1 MKKVLIIGT
10 SHSAASCTRAENPEY
25 IERMNKGRWHDYF
38 KTELSYDV
46 TLIARSGTTPQDQL
60 MTVIAY
66 LADNPHETWDLCII
80 EGRGIENTI
89 NMPWQKILDD
99 YNPEISSWKDFY
111 YMYQDRDDDYID
123 RKHMPFYN
131 KSVTSE
137 SIKDDV
143 KEKSILPWAIN
154 YVESVNQA
162 IDTYGC
168 NRAII
173 SMIEERCPIVKFWIY
188 SHIEKFRTD
197 DKFSLHRKFGEELLE
212 KWFLFGKDW
221 VCNVD
226 ELLDL
231 QDNETCECGHP
242 NEAGH
247 KRIWKELVQPKIGN
261 LNE

>member
-1 MKKVLIIGT
+1 MKKVLIVGT
-10 SHSAASCTRAENPEY
+10 SHSAASCTRQENPNY
-25 IERMNKGRWHDYF
+25 IERINKGRWHDYF
-38 KTELSYDV
+38 TTDLSYNV

-66 LADNPHETWDLCII
+66 MADNPHETWDLCII
-80 EGRGIENTI
+80 EGRSIEDTI
-89 NMPWQKILDD
+89 NIPWQRIHDES
-99 YNPEISSWKDFY
+99 NPEVSSWEDFY

-131 KSVTSE
+131 KSATSE
-137 SIKDDV
+137 SINDDF
-143 KEKSILPWAIN
+143 KEKSVLPWAIN

-173 SMIEERCPIVKFWIY
+173 SKIEERCQVVKFWIY
-188 SHIEKFRTD
+188 SHALSFHNDTKFN
-197 DKFSLHRKFGEELLE
+197 LHRKFGEELLG
-212 KWFLFGKDW
+212 KWLLFGNDW
-221 VCNVD
+221 IYNAD
-226 ELLDL
+226 MLLDL
-231 QDNETCECGHP
+231 QDDELCECGHP

-247 KRIWKELVQPKIGN
+247 KRIWKELIKPRIGN